1 MAGILTDFLPLAAEP
16 RGEVVHREAVL
27 PEAVRGGGV
36 SLHGGRGDCGGVG
49 KCREYHEPAGG
60 DFAAVFGR
68 GVVAGGKR
76 VRQQL
81 HEARRGLGLE
91 PPQSLLLAGRDKA
104 GDRHHSM
111 PRLRDDLLYRRLM
124 LGYCLLE
131 GEPYVKQKRRAEYRQ
146 RADGVEA
153 ARRKR
158 REALALYR
166 AVADEEVGVPRLPDG
181 SGWVEFYVPANGL
194 QLPRVER
201 QLDVAVAGEDDG
213 TDGGARPRT
222 PAPHSKPEASLDLQL
237 AWRCLASGGRG
248 LAQQP
253 GHKLDPPLVKRSIAS
268 AVACGPLAHGGWGAA
283 PLVLPRV
290 SGLRGEAP
298 SVPLLHERLGPLDG
312 VGEAVGNEKRR
323 NALVAIVIDD
333 EEKVE
338 VVWHNNVVAYRD
350 GGPNPVNRPQGCGDY
365 LAKRQKR
372 RPRCAARCGD
382 LPARLQLG
390 DARQHLPPL
399 GDNKRHKEKLQAPL
413 GVFKFHRRQ
422 IIPKSPPL

>member
-1 MAGILTDFLPLAAEP
+1 
-16 RGEVVHREAVL
+16 
-27 PEAVRGGGV
+27 
-36 SLHGGRGDCGGVG
+36 
-49 KCREYHEPAGG
+49 
-60 DFAAVFGR
+60 
-68 GVVAGGKR
+68 
-76 VRQQL
+76 
-81 HEARRGLGLE
+81 
-91 PPQSLLLAGRDKA
+91 
-104 GDRHHSM
+104 M
-111 PRLRDDLLYRRLM
+111 PRLLDDLLYRRLM
-124 LGYCLLE
+124 LGDGLLE

-213 TDGGARPRT
+213 TDGGA
-222 PAPHSKPEASLDLQL
+222 
-237 AWRCLASGGRG
+237 
-248 LAQQP
+248 
-253 GHKLDPPLVKRSIAS
+253 
-268 AVACGPLAHGGWGAA
+268 A

-290 SGLRGEAP
+290 CGVRGGAP
-298 SVPLLHERLGPLDG
+298 SVPLLHERLGPLDD
-312 VGEAVGNEKRR
+312 VGEAVGDEKRR
-323 NALVAIVIDD
+323 NALVAIVVDD

-350 GGPNPVNRPQGCGDY
+350 GGPNLVNRPQGCGDY

-382 LPARLQLG
+382 
-390 DARQHLPPL
+390 
-399 GDNKRHKEKLQAPL
+399 
-413 GVFKFHRRQ
+413 
-422 IIPKSPPL
+422 

>member
-1 MAGILTDFLPLAAEP
+1 MAGILPDFLPLAAEL

-27 PEAVRGGGV
+27 PKAVRGGGV

-68 GVVAGGKR
+68 RVVAGGKR

-81 HEARRGLGLE
+81 HEARRRLGLK
-91 PPQSLLLAGRDKA
+91 PPQSLLLAGRDETR
-104 GDRHHSM
+104 DRHHSM
-111 PRLRDDLLYRRLM
+111 PRLLDDLLYRRLM
-124 LGYCLLE
+124 LGDGLLE

-213 TDGGARPRT
+213 TDGGA
-222 PAPHSKPEASLDLQL
+222 
-237 AWRCLASGGRG
+237 
-248 LAQQP
+248 
-253 GHKLDPPLVKRSIAS
+253 
-268 AVACGPLAHGGWGAA
+268 A

-290 SGLRGEAP
+290 CGVRGGAP
-298 SVPLLHERLGPLDG
+298 SVPLLHERLGPLDD
-312 VGEAVGNEKRR
+312 VGEAVGDEKRR
-323 NALVAIVIDD
+323 NALVAIVVDD

-350 GGPNPVNRPQGCGDY
+350 GGPNLVNRPQGCGDY

-382 LPARLQLG
+382 
-390 DARQHLPPL
+390 
-399 GDNKRHKEKLQAPL
+399 
-413 GVFKFHRRQ
+413 
-422 IIPKSPPL
+422 